1 MIMQVEQISIFLENR
16 VGRLQEV
23 TDVLAENDINIR
35 ALSLADTSD
44 FGILRLIVSKPGE
57 GTRILREK
65 GFTVRENDVIAV
77 EVEDRP
83 GGLAHILNLFST
95 SDISIEY
102 MYAFVERKRD
112 NAVMIF
118 RVESVPRAV
127 EALQKAGVSLLS
139 NEDVCS
145 L

>member
-1 MIMQVEQISIFLENR
+1 MQVKQISIFLENR

-23 TDVLAENDINIR
+23 TDVLAKNSINIR

-44 FGILRLIVSKPGE
+44 FGILRLIVSDPDTA
-57 GTRILREK
+57 TRILRESA
-65 GFTVRENDVIAV
+65 FTVRENDVIAV

-83 GGLAHILNLFST
+83 GGLAHILDLFSN
-95 SDISIEY
+95 SGISVEY

-118 RVESVPRAV
+118 RVESVPRAIK
-127 EALQKAGVSLLS
+127 ALQDAGVSLLS
-139 NEDVCS
+139 NDEVCS

>member
-1 MIMQVEQISIFLENR
+1 MPVKQISIFLENR

-23 TDVLAENDINIR
+23 AGAIAEAGINIR

-44 FGILRLIVSKPGE
+44 FGILRLIVNRPDDAQKALHE
-57 GTRILREK
+57 A
-65 GFTVRENDVIAV
+65 GFTVKENDVIAV

-83 GGLAHILNLFST
+83 GGLAKILGVFST
-95 SDISIEY
+95 AGISLEY
-102 MYAFVERKRD
+102 MYAFVERKAD

-118 RVESVPRAV
+118 RVENNARAIKS
-127 EALQKAGVSLLS
+127 LQDAGVSLLADT
-139 NEDVCS
+139 EVYD